1 MNEIATATATAE
13 WKAGYRA
20 EALAVLTECG
30 ATTGELREFLT
41 GLGFGTAVAWSLVTK
56 FGAAA

>member
-20 EALAVLTECG
+20 EALQILAECG
-30 ATTGELREFLT
+30 ATSGELREFLS
-41 GLGFGTAVAWSLVTK
+41 GLGFGTAIAWTLVERYGK
-56 FGAAA
+56 

>member
-1 MNEIATATATAE
+1 MNDIATATATAE

-30 ATTGELREFLT
+30 ATAAELREFLS
-41 GLGFGTAVAWSLVTK
+41 GLGFGTAVAWSLVAK
-56 FGAAA
+56 FAA